1 MLNAKLLKLK
11 NNWQNAMK
19 RDYTSGIQEDVTFFT
34 GVEIE
39 RTPAYGMK
47 TLFVVG
53 VQDAREIVSLALS
66 KGCTHI
72 YFGANQSF
80 PKLATDDADA
90 WRPWEQMIDRCL
102 DADYWCTLDFDV
114 SVVQG
119 VLEMPVIGHRRFIPQ
134 VSVKLP
140 YLTQL
145 GYNATIKID
154 DLDFEHSNPGVWCH
168 RLRDLTTT
176 ETFTDWDQYGKD
188 EIIK

>member
-1 MLNAKLLKLK
+1 
-11 NNWQNAMK
+11 MK
-19 RDYTSGIQEDVTFFT
+19 RDYTDGVKEDITYFT

-39 RTPAYGMK
+39 QTPAYGMQ

-53 VQDAREIVSLALS
+53 VQSVPSILEMAGEHYC
-66 KGCTHI
+66 KHI

-80 PKLATDDADA
+80 PNLEINDADG
-90 WRPWEQMIDRCL
+90 WLPWESMINACL
-102 DADYWCTLDFDV
+102 EVGYWCTLDLDV
-114 SVVQG
+114 ACAEG
-119 VLEMPVIGHRRFIPQ
+119 LLESGLTENRRFIPQ
-134 VSVKLP
+134 LSVKLP

-154 DLDFEHSNPGVWCH
+154 DKDFDATNPGVWCH

-176 ETFTDWDQYGKD
+176 ESFTGWDQYGKD

>member
-1 MLNAKLLKLK
+1 
-11 NNWQNAMK
+11 MK
-19 RDYTSGIQEDVTFFT
+19 RDYTIGNTEQPVTFFIGT
-34 GVEIE
+34 EIE
-39 RTPAYGMK
+39 RTPAYGMR

-53 VQDAREIVSLALS
+53 VHNPFDVIEQAQLND
-66 KGCTHI
+66 CTHI

-80 PKLATDDADA
+80 PNIQTDDADA
-90 WRPWEQMIDRCL
+90 WRPWERMIDQCL

-134 VSVKLP
+134 ISVKLP

-145 GYNATIKID
+145 GYNATIKLD

-168 RLRDLTTT
+168 TLNSLTTR
-176 ETFTDWDQYGKD
+176 ESFTDWDQYGKD

>member
-1 MLNAKLLKLK
+1 
-11 NNWQNAMK
+11 MK
-19 RDYTSGIQEDVTFFT
+19 RDYTIGNTEQAVTFFT

-53 VQDAREIVSLALS
+53 VQDAQEIIELAAE
-66 KGCTHI
+66 KECTHI

-80 PKLATDDADA
+80 PQLATDDADA
-90 WRPWEQMIDRCL
+90 WRPWERMIDQCL
-102 DADYWCTLDFDV
+102 EADLWCTLDFDV

-145 GYNATIKID
+145 GYNATIKLD

-176 ETFTDWDQYGKD
+176 DSFTDWDQYSKD